1 MYMLRRAGHGCRIVY
16 YLRTTPQDFIQPFIR
31 EFDDEL
37 RSTFEHV
44 LGLIVSDEQW
54 EQASYGVKS
63 SGLGLCR
70 ASDVADA
77 AYLASRYA
85 AYDDCEALD
94 SEHVWDDG
102 MGGQGAGVVGGWLGG
117 VISCINDK
125 VPNDSAFPS
134 QAGAPP
140 ECVVKQSLIVGS
152 INTSRREAM
161 LNRAGMWDKV
171 RINAA
176 GALHAGSWLD
186 ASPNMALNR
195 SMGSLAGWVYRCV
208 RSAHARFVRV
218 LWTSGELIVKAAW
231 PGGIRQLIIIV

>member
-1 MYMLRRAGHGCRIVY
+1 MQVALYMLHRARDSCKIVC
-16 YLRTTPQDFIQPFIR
+16 YLRTTPQDFIQSFIR

-44 LGLIVSDEQW
+44 LGLIVSAEQW
-54 EQASYGVKS
+54 EQAYGVKS

-85 AYDDCEALD
+85 AYDDCIALD

-117 VISCINDK
+117 VINRINNK
-125 VPNDSAFPS
+125 VPNGSAFPS
-134 QAGAPP
+134 QVGAPA

-152 INTSRREAM
+152 INTSRQEAM
-161 LNRAGMWDKV
+161 LGHP
-171 RINAA
+171 I
-176 GALHAGSWLD
+176 L
-186 ASPNMALNR
+186 
-195 SMGSLAGWVYRCV
+195 
-208 RSAHARFVRV
+208 
-218 LWTSGELIVKAAW
+218 
-231 PGGIRQLIIIV
+231 Q